1 MEPSLSSDQ
10 SQHRS
15 ARALQDPP
23 DVASLRPIPATR
35 ADGPLYREHEYR
47 SGSPGGGCSW
57 FSSWVPPER
66 PAGRFDLVHPE
77 GTCYFGETE
86 AVAVRERCGRLV
98 AAHLPLPASFLQGRV
113 VSTVQMAIGP
123 LADLV
128 DPEVWTVGVTAEL
141 HAGNDYELTGRWARQ
156 FRAAGFDGLRYAP
169 RFTPGGEYAVAAFG
183 PAGAVPVGRVLRTE
197 PVAAVAARL
206 GVQVE
211 VTPAIDEV
219 VLADES
225 DIDEEPS

>member
-1 MEPSLSSDQ
+1 M
-10 SQHRS
+10 
-15 ARALQDPP
+15 AALRR
-23 DVASLRPIPATR
+23 VPATR
-35 ADGPLYREHEYR
+35 ADGRLYREHEYR
-47 SGSPGGGCSW
+47 TGSPDGGCWW
-57 FSSWVPPER
+57 FSSWAPPDR
-66 PAGRFDLVHPE
+66 PGGRFDLVDPE
-77 GTCYFGETE
+77 GTCYLGETE

-98 AAHLPLPASFLQGRV
+98 AAHLPVPASFLEGRV
-113 VSTVQMAIGP
+113 VSTVQVEIGP

-128 DPEVWTVGVTAEL
+128 DPEAWTVGVTAEL
-141 HAGNDYELTGRWARQ
+141 HAGHDYELSATWARQ

-183 PAGAVPVGRVLRTE
+183 PAGATPAGRVLGTE

-211 VTPAIDEV
+211 VAPSIDEV

-225 DIDEEPS
+225 DLDEEPS